1 MKLISVLA
9 GATLLA
15 QQSTAHPGDSP
26 EEHAREIAQRAAY
39 LSTHKR
45 SLAHC
50 ADTLKA
56 RGNDLAL
63 AHRRSLEVKK
73 LRAKR
78 AIDQG
83 TSQDCGQAMEH
94 LLTITTEKN
103 YLRARDLDTVLATS
117 HASNLTGITADTD
130 PSVLFTGNNSCIL
143 TPEVT
148 QGPYWV
154 QGELIRED
162 ITEDQEGVPLHLD
175 IQVIDINTC
184 EPVPSVYLE
193 LWHCNSTGVYS
204 GVVASGNGDSTD
216 ESNLDNTFLRGINQA
231 DESGVVQFDTLFP
244 GHYTGRA
251 THIHVM
257 THTLDSTVNENN
269 TLTGTSVSHVGQMF
283 FDQDLIESVDTIEP
297 YASNTQQMTTNE
309 EDSILGEEASDVDP
323 MIEYVL
329 LGDSLSDGIFGWLAF
344 GMDSGSSY
352 NVTPAANLYA
362 EGGVANENSGMGGGG
377 SPPGGNGTNGAP
389 TGPMPS
395 GAAPSGAVPSGATG
409 LAVGSTLTTVVS
421 ASAIASS
428 SSVISA
434 VVSSV
439 ASSVAPSAVAPSA
452 APPKA
457 PQGGKG
463 QGHQQQG
470 QQQNQQQGQ
479 KQGQEQQAQKQN
491 SNPHHN

>member
-1 MKLISVLA
+1 
-9 GATLLA
+9 
-15 QQSTAHPGDSP
+15 
-26 EEHAREIAQRAAY
+26 
-39 LSTHKR
+39 
-45 SLAHC
+45 
-50 ADTLKA
+50 
-56 RGNDLAL
+56 
-63 AHRRSLEVKK
+63 
-73 LRAKR
+73 
-78 AIDQG
+78 
-83 TSQDCGQAMEH
+83 
-94 LLTITTEKN
+94 
-103 YLRARDLDTVLATS
+103 VLATS
-117 HASNLTGITADTD
+117 HASNLTSITADTD

-175 IQVIDINTC
+175 IQVIDVNTC
-184 EPVPSVYLE
+184 EPVPSVYIE

-204 GVVASGNGDSTD
+204 GVVASGNGDSSD
-216 ESNLDNTFLRGINQA
+216 ETNLDNTFLRGINQA

-257 THTLDSTVNENN
+257 THTLDATVNDNN

-283 FDQDLIESVDTIEP
+283 FDQDLIEAVDAVEP
-297 YASNTQQMTTNE
+297 YASNTQQITENS
-309 EDSILGEEASDVDP
+309 EDSILSEEASDVDP

-329 LGDSLSDGIFGWLAF
+329 LGDSVADGIFGWLAF

-377 SPPGGNGTNGAP
+377 APPGSNGTDGAP
-389 TGPMPS
+389 TGAMPS
-395 GAAPSGAVPSGATG
+395 GAAPSGAIPSG

-421 ASAIASS
+421 SSAVASS
-428 SSVISA
+428 SSISSA
-434 VVSSV
+434 VSS
-439 ASSVAPSAVAPSA
+439 AAASVAPSASPS
-452 APPKA
+452 KA

-463 QGHQQQG
+463 QGQHQQGGQQQQQG
-470 QQQNQQQGQ
+470 QQQQGQ
-479 KQGQEQQAQKQN
+479 KQGQQQAQKQDN
-491 SNPHHN
+491 GPHRN

>member
-1 MKLISVLA
+1 MKFISALA
-9 GATLLA
+9 GAALLA

-56 RGNDLAL
+56 RGNDLAM

-78 AIDQG
+78 AIDQ
-83 TSQDCGQAMEH
+83 
-94 LLTITTEKN
+94 EKN

-175 IQVIDINTC
+175 IQVIDVNTC

-204 GVVASGNGDSTD
+204 GVIASGNGDSSD

-231 DESGVVQFDTLFP
+231 DENGVVQFDTLFP
-244 GHYTGRA
+244 GHYTSRA

-257 THTLDSTVNENN
+257 THTLDATVNDNN
-269 TLTGTSVSHVGQMF
+269 TLTGASVTHVGQMF
-283 FDQDLIESVDTIEP
+283 FDQDLIETVDTVEP
-297 YASNTQQMTTNE
+297 YASNTQVITENAN
-309 EDSILGEEASDVDP
+309 DSILSEEAGDVDP
-323 MIEYVL
+323 MVEYVL
-329 LGDSLSDGIFGWLAF
+329 LGDDVSEGIFGWLAF
-344 GMDSGSSY
+344 GMDSSASY

-362 EGGVANENSGMGGGG
+362 EGGVANENSQMGGGGG
-377 SPPGGNGTNGAP
+377 SPPGGNGTDGAP
-389 TGPMPS
+389 TGAIPS
-395 GAAPSGAVPSGATG
+395 GAIPSSAND
-409 LAVGSTLTTVVS
+409 LAVGSTLTTLVS
-421 ASAIASS
+421 SSAVASS
-428 SSVISA
+428 SAVISSS
-434 VVSSV
+434 VSS
-439 ASSVAPSAVAPSA
+439 AAASVAPAATPS
-452 APPKA
+452 KA
-457 PQGGKG
+457 PQAGKDQGQNNGKG
-463 QGHQQQG
+463 QQQQA
-470 QQQNQQQGQ
+470 QQQQ
-479 KQGQEQQAQKQN
+479 QQAQKQDN
-491 SNPHHN
+491 GPHHN